1 MECPRTTSVCVATFL
16 LSVALM
22 QSCSDNRAVRLR
34 YEAEKALYLAEKN
47 LEDTR
52 IKPEL
57 VDPQTLKRISDQF
70 GEAVEFC
77 YQALDSIDGQ
87 TNSVEHRELQHLVF
101 KSSTHLSQLFYS
113 SKKFDTCIAIL
124 NRLISRVELEN
135 HQLLAA
141 QINLGQALQAFGSW
155 DSALVVYNEA
165 VERFYPPVDDSGE
178 VILSLF
184 NLPAHIFRVVNLVGD
199 STTARRKFTKAE
211 QYYSDLVTGF
221 PGTQLS
227 VAARASLARLYDET
241 RQWEKE
247 IAQLSAVLDSASST
261 TQTSPVN
268 LTIQIRIADI
278 YGAKMKDLTRAL
290 KLYNEILN
298 GLESSDSLVRPLVLF
313 KISLVKMEQGEY
325 AGARKMLV
333 DLKDD
338 YPYFFAATPMAQ
350 YAVARSFELEG
361 NWNRAE
367 IEYTYLIENYRG
379 SNEAMATYLYIADL
393 LEQQGRRRE
402 SARWYSEAEQYYDEV
417 AALARGT
424 AVEARALVYKA
435 DLYRQME
442 NWNSAAQI
450 LLELFD
456 RYPQSEPGRRA
467 LLKASDIYR
476 KQLNEKTVA
485 DSLIAVLRASV
496 TEIEQEW
503 KN

>member
-1 MECPRTTSVCVATFL
+1 
-16 LSVALM
+16 
-22 QSCSDNRAVRLR
+22 
-34 YEAEKALYLAEKN
+34 
-47 LEDTR
+47 
-52 IKPEL
+52 
-57 VDPQTLKRISDQF
+57 
-70 GEAVEFC
+70 
-77 YQALDSIDGQ
+77 
-87 TNSVEHRELQHLVF
+87 
-101 KSSTHLSQLFYS
+101 
-113 SKKFDTCIAIL
+113 
-124 NRLISRVELEN
+124 
-135 HQLLAA
+135 
-141 QINLGQALQAFGSW
+141 
-155 DSALVVYNEA
+155 
-165 VERFYPPVDDSGE
+165 
-178 VILSLF
+178 
-184 NLPAHIFRVVNLVGD
+184 
-199 STTARRKFTKAE
+199 
-211 QYYSDLVTGF
+211 
-221 PGTQLS
+221 
-227 VAARASLARLYDET
+227 
-241 RQWEKE
+241 
-247 IAQLSAVLDSASST
+247 
-261 TQTSPVN
+261 VN

-313 KISLVKMEQGEY
+313 KISLVKMEQGKY

-442 NWNSAAQI
+442 NWNSAAEI

-476 KQLNEKTVA
+476 KQLNERAVA